1 MKQGTN
7 ERPFLRNVEEGTRRG
22 EGVKKP
28 YKPKEYRRQVFKVG
42 KLLKGNRITR
52 IEHYKELSF
61 IAVEREFKRSARKEE
76 RRQKFARL
84 RKK

>member
-7 ERPFLRNVEEGTRRG
+7 ERMFLRNVEERTNKSS
-22 EGVKKP
+22 KKA
-28 YKPKEYRRQVFKVG
+28 YKPREYRKEIFKVG

-61 IAVEREFKRSARKEE
+61 IAIEREFKRSERKKE
-76 RRQKFARL
+76 RQRKFARL

>member
-7 ERPFLRNVEEGTRRG
+7 ERLFLRSVEEGTNRSS
-22 EGVKKP
+22 KKP
-28 YKPKEYRRQVFKVG
+28 YKPKEHRKEVFKVG

-61 IAVEREFKRSARKEE
+61 IAVEREFKRSERKEE

>member
-1 MKQGTN
+1 MKEGTN
-7 ERPFLRNVEEGTRRG
+7 ERLFLRSVEEGTNRSS
-22 EGVKKP
+22 KKP
-28 YKPKEYRRQVFKVG
+28 YKPKEHRKEVFKVG

-52 IEHYKELSF
+52 IENYKELSF
-61 IAVEREFKRSARKEE
+61 IAVEREFKRSERKEE

>member
-1 MKQGTN
+1 MKQETN
-7 ERPFLRNVEEGTRRG
+7 ERLFFRSVEEATNRSS
-22 EGVKKP
+22 KKP
-28 YKPKEYRRQVFKVG
+28 YRPKEHRKQVFKVG